1 MPFDAL
7 KNMDFQKFL
16 QTECDKLQDN
26 NIVVNSIDMELSMTN
41 TTYQQIETNYSGMKV
56 VLEFPEQVIDEEAI
70 KHEVKE
76 ILSNI
81 LHEQYRK

>member
-1 MPFDAL
+1 MV
-7 KNMDFQKFL
+7 K

-56 VLEFPEQVIDEEAI
+56 VLEFPEQVKNEEAI

>member
-1 MPFDAL
+1 MV
-7 KNMDFQKFL
+7 K

-56 VLEFPEQVIDEEAI
+56 VLEFPEQVKDEETI